1 MNQLKDS
8 GEGRDRDFFWYSERG
23 GKTNTVHATVT
34 ESKITIHSRM

>member
-8 GEGRDRDFFWYSERG
+8 GERRDKRFLLVLRGG